1 MVGHMMLVETFIFST
16 WDPNFFFSITW
27 NGFWYVED
35 KKGITALHEPFF
47 VLHAYFSDA
56 VLNALAPEKC
66 SRSSRECQWSHPKL
80 EIRWGESVGER
91 EATNLR
97 LWLIINYLLTL
108 GIMEIITSN
117 N

>member
-1 MVGHMMLVETFIFST
+1 MVGRMMLVETFIFST

-56 VLNALAPEKC
+56 VLNALPPKNVHDPQGNANGAIQ
-66 SRSSRECQWSHPKL
+66 SSRL
-80 EIRWGESVGER
+80 GRVG
-91 EATNLR
+91 
-97 LWLIINYLLTL
+97 LLVNEKQQ
-108 GIMEIITSN
+108 IYAYC
-117 N
+117 